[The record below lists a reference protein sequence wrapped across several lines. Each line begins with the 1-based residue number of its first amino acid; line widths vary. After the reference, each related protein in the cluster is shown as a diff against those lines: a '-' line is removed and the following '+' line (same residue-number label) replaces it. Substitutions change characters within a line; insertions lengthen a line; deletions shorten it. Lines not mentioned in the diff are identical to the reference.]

1 MSKQVD
7 LLIGESQHNQKLCL
21 CNLIAECAS
30 CFPSPCLRTILFYY
44 VIK

>member
-7 LLIGESQHNQKLCL
+7 LLIGESQHNQKQCL

-30 CFPSPCLRTILFYY
+30 CFHFPCIKTILFYY
-44 VIK
+44 VVK